1 MKKNKLF
8 SQQILIKGSRLE
20 EDKNREE
27 NIIKDVGNLF
37 RLNKLKKETNG
48 TAIKGTR
55 NLFRLKKENK
65 VIKDWILRDIRN
77 RFEHWDIRSISR
89 FKKK

>member
-1 MKKNKLF
+1 M
-8 SQQILIKGSRLE
+8 IKGSRLE

-37 RLNKLKKETNG
+37 RLNKLKKETNDTSITG
-48 TAIKGTR
+48 IR

-65 VIKDWILRDIRN
+65 VIKD
-77 RFEHWDIRSISR
+77 
-89 FKKK
+89 

>member
-1 MKKNKLF
+1 M
-8 SQQILIKGSRLE
+8 IKGSRLE

-27 NIIKDVGNLF
+27 NIIKDAGNLF
-37 RLNKLKKETNG
+37 RLNKLKKETNDTSITG
-48 TAIKGTR
+48 IR

-77 RFEHWDIRSISR
+77 RFEHWDIKSIFR
-89 FKKK
+89 FKK